1 MDRPVDRAALAD
13 FLRRS
18 RERLNTADV
27 GLPDGARRRTPGL
40 RREEVAGLAGM
51 SVDYYTRLEQQRGPR
66 PSPQLLA
73 ALARA
78 LRLTEDERDHLFHLS
93 GQPPPQHHHVADHVR
108 PGLLLILDRLWD
120 TPAQVISDLCDVL
133 VQNPM
138 ARAVWGDASSR
149 PPAERNLLRR
159 WFTDPDAR
167 ARMPVEDQERLGRA
181 HVAHLRAIATARPE
195 DRRAERLVA
204 ELLARSP
211 EFAAYWAEHDVAQ
224 RHSDVKRILHPVVG
238 LLELSCEVL
247 VTDGGEQRLLVY
259 TAEPGSVSAERLEL
273 LRVVGLQDLRAEE
286 PEARAARTEL
296 R

>member
-1 MDRPVDRAALAD
+1 MDRAALAD

-78 LRLTEDERDHLFHLS
+78 LRLSDDERDHLFHLS
-93 GQPPPQHHHVADHVR
+93 GQQPPQHHHVADHVR
-108 PGLLLILDRLWD
+108 PGLLLVLDRLWD

-138 ARAVWGDASSR
+138 ARALWGDASSR
-149 PPAERNLLRR
+149 PPGERNLLRR
-159 WFTDPDAR
+159 WFTDPAAR
-167 ARMPVEDQERLGRA
+167 ALIPAEDQERLGRS
-181 HVAHLRAIATARPE
+181 HVAHLRAVATARPE
-195 DRRAERLVA
+195 DRRAERLVT
-204 ELLARSP
+204 ELLAQSP
-211 EFAAYWAEHDVAQ
+211 EFAEYWAEHDVAQ
-224 RHSDVKRILHPVVG
+224 RRSDVKRILHPVVG

-247 VTDGGEQRLLVY
+247 VTDGGGQRLLVF

-273 LRVVGLQDLRAEE
+273 LRVVGLQDLS
-286 PEARAARTEL
+286 ARDSGVRPTET
-296 R
+296 RQG

>member
-1 MDRPVDRAALAD
+1 MDRTALAD

-40 RREEVAGLAGM
+40 RREEVASLAGM
-51 SVDYYTRLEQQRGPR
+51 SVDYYTRLEQRRGPR

-78 LRLTEDERDHLFHLS
+78 LRLGDDERDHLFHLS
-93 GQPPPQHHHVADHVR
+93 GQQPPQHHHAADHVR

-120 TPAQVISDLCDVL
+120 TPAQVITDLGEVL

-138 ARAVWGDASSR
+138 ARALWGDFSGR
-149 PPAERNLLRR
+149 PPADRNLVRL
-159 WFTDPDAR
+159 WFLDPTVR
-167 ARMPVEDQERLGRA
+167 ALTPAEDHERLGRA
-181 HVAHLRAIATARPE
+181 HAAHLRAIATARPE
-195 DRRAERLVA
+195 DRRAHRLVE
-204 ELLARSP
+204 ELLAGSP

-224 RHSDVKRILHPVVG
+224 RRSDVKRVLHPLVG

-247 VTDGGEQRLLVY
+247 VRDGGEQRLLVF
-259 TAEPGSVSAERLEL
+259 TTEPGSVSAERMEL
-273 LRVVGLQDLRAEE
+273 LRVVGLQDLRAE
-286 PEARAARTEL
+286 PDADARL
-296 R
+296 S

>member
-1 MDRPVDRAALAD
+1 MDRAALAD

-18 RERLNTADV
+18 RERLSTADV

-78 LRLTEDERDHLFHLS
+78 LRLSDDERDHLFHLS
-93 GQPPPQHHHVADHVR
+93 GQQPPQHHHVADHVR

-120 TPAQVISDLCDVL
+120 TPAQVISDLGDVL
-133 VQNPM
+133 VQNAMSRALWGDATSRPPEQRNLIRRWFVEPA
-138 ARAVWGDASSR
+138 ARAVM
-149 PPAERNLLRR
+149 PAE
-159 WFTDPDAR
+159 DH
-167 ARMPVEDQERLGRA
+167 ERLGRS

-204 ELLARSP
+204 ELLVRSP

-224 RHSDVKRILHPVVG
+224 RRSDVKRIVHPVVG

-247 VTDGGEQRLLVY
+247 VTDGGEQQLLVY
-259 TAEPGSVSAERLEL
+259 TAAPGSATAERLEL
-273 LRVVGLQDLRAEE
+273 LRVVGLQDLGVQDPAGRSLDAQGSVG
-286 PEARAARTEL
+286 R
-296 R
+296 